1 MIKKYVWALL
11 VLCWGHAHTQSLYD
25 NTNVTT
31 IEIFFSTSN
40 WDQILDNYYAAGMD
54 QRLIADS
61 VVINGS
67 MKDSVGV
74 KYKGNSTY
82 NANNDKNPLNLSLDY
97 IQGNQDYQGFRTI
110 KLSNGKNDP
119 SFIREV
125 LSYEIARK
133 YMVAP
138 QSNFAEVHIN
148 GSYHG
153 MYVNSE
159 SINSDFQDDYF
170 YADPDNTRFKCN
182 PETVFGGNGSSLE
195 YLGIDSAFYEDYY
208 ELKSDFG
215 WQDLINLTYDI
226 ANNSLTLE
234 SSLDIDRALWMLAF
248 NNVLVNLDS
257 YTGPFRQNYYLI
269 KDDNNRMNP
278 IIWDLNECLGG
289 FEMINN
295 GGGPTS
301 VQDLIQLDPLIRIN
315 ESDWPLI
322 QTLLNNDTYQRMY
335 IAHMRT
341 ILEENFSNGQ
351 YLTRANDLQS
361 LVSSLIQADANSF
374 YSFND
379 FSNNIHNTV
388 GGGGPSGTIGITELM
403 DDRTSYLQSHAL
415 MLATPPIIGA
425 VSSNP
430 LQINPYTMPF
440 ITVDV
445 SNATSVHLGYRF
457 RPQDVFTKLEMFDD
471 GMHGDGSAGDGVY
484 GIDVMVDARD
494 MQYYIYAENN
504 DAGVFSPERAEYE
517 YHYLPVVSDLVINEL
532 MASNMSAVADQNG
545 EYDDWVEL
553 YNNGTNTI
561 MLDGYFLSDNENNL
575 GKWQFPNVVFPAGEY
590 LTVWLD
596 GHDGLQAGL
605 HTSFKLSADGEELF
619 LSTPTLDVVD
629 AIFYTALPT
638 DMSFARVPNGTGP
651 FTVQA
656 HTNNANNNGVLEVL
670 HLENEVILYPN
681 PTQSTITIEH
691 PLIEQIAIYDV
702 MGKLMHLEK
711 SKETIT
717 INCEHW
723 PIGMYIVKVGT
734 QAHRLIIQ

>member
-1 MIKKYVWALL
+1 MKKYVWALL

-148 GSYHG
+148 GNYHG

-159 SINSDFQDDYF
+159 SINSDFQDDYL

-195 YLGIDSAFYEDYY
+195 YLGTDSAFYEDYY

-226 ANNSLTLE
+226 VNNPLNLE

-295 GGGPTS
+295 GGGPPS
-301 VQDLIQLDPLIRIN
+301 LQNLIQLDPLIRIN
-315 ESDWPLI
+315 EADWPLI

-341 ILEENFSNGQ
+341 ILEENFLNGL

-379 FSNNIHNTV
+379 FLNNINNSV
-388 GGGGPSGTIGITELM
+388 GGGPSGSVGITELM
-403 DDRTSYLQSHAL
+403 DARTNFLQSHSLFLVA
-415 MLATPPIIGA
+415 PPSIGA
-425 VSSNP
+425 VSSTP
-430 LQINPYTMPF
+430 LQINPYTAPF

-445 SNATSVHLGYRF
+445 SNATNVYLGYRF

-471 GMHGDGSAGDGVY
+471 GMHGDGSAGDGIY
-484 GIDVMVDARD
+484 GIDVIVDARD

-504 DAGVFSPERAEYE
+504 DAGVFSPERAEHE

-532 MASNMSAVADQNG
+532 MASNTNAVADQNG

-553 YNNGTNTI
+553 YNNGTNSI

-575 GKWQFPNVVFPAGEY
+575 GKWQFPNTVLPSGGY

-596 GHDGLQAGL
+596 GQDGLQAGL

-629 AIFYTALPT
+629 AIFYTVLPT

-656 HTNNANNNGVLEVL
+656 HTNNANNNGVLEVS
-670 HLENEVILYPN
+670 HLENEVLLYPN
-681 PTQSTITIEH
+681 PTQSTLTIEH
-691 PLIEQIAIYDV
+691 PSIEKIAIYDV

-711 SKETIT
+711 SNETTT

-723 PIGMYIVKVGT
+723 PAGMYIVKVGT